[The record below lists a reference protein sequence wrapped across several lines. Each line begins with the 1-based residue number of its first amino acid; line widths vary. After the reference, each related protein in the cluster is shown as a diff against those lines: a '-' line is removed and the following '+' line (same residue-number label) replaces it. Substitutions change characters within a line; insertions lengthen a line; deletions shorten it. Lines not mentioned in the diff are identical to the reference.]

1 MSSYEDAVIRVGNK
15 GTTVDI
21 TMYSVTGS
29 TQTAVNLGNPA
40 GSTFQIEFKRKDN
53 STQLVTAA
61 IKNSP
66 GTDGVITYV
75 DTDGSVFQNAKAT
88 KGRWTVRGVITYA
101 SGNTFK
107 GSWQGF
113 TVGE

>member
-15 GTTVDI
+15 GTTVEI
-21 TMYSVTGS
+21 TMYSVLGGS
-29 TQTAVNLGNPA
+29 QTLVNLGSPA

-53 STQLVTAA
+53 STQAVTAT
-61 IKNSP
+61 IKTAP
-66 GTDGVITYV
+66 GSDGVITYT
-75 DTDGSVFQNAKAT
+75 DTDGTVFQNAKAT
-88 KGRWTVRGVITYA
+88 KGRWTVRGIITYA
-101 SGNTFK
+101 SGNVFK